1 MVYHRFESL
10 GKGRLA
16 NKFKFPVPQ
25 VLVQLDYLCLPT
37 FLLISKVLLK
47 VEPMLPKHLL
57 QCVYL
62 SAEKLNAVLDHRIL
76 LVVVDQCV
84 LLLLRLK
91 LLLLILVASR
101 HEVALIVLVV
111 EDR

>member
-10 GKGRLA
+10 GKGHLP
-16 NKFKFPVPQ
+16 NIFKFPVPQ

-37 FLLISKVLLK
+37 FLQLSKVLLK

-76 LVVVDQCV
+76 LVVVYQCV
-84 LLLLRLK
+84 LLRLK